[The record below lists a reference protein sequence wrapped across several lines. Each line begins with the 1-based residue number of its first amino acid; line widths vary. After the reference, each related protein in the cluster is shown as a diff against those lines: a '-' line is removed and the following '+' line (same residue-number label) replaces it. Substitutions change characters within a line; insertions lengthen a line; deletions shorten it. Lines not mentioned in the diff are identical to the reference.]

1 MLSFCFSFRRT
12 REDLMTGMYKILD
25 RVKAHKDAWPFLDP
39 VNEDYAPKYYSVIAK
54 PMDLQT
60 MEDKLD
66 NGEYG
71 SLQQFKA
78 DFQLIVD
85 NCRQYNG
92 SDNGMFIII
101 VITLKS
107 IKTAFWLRTYLTPLK
122 ITSFYPLSHPPLLS
136 LLFP

>member
-1 MLSFCFSFRRT
+1 
-12 REDLMTGMYKILD
+12 MTGMYKILD
-25 RVKAHKDAWPFLDP
+25 HIKAHDDAWPFLDP
-39 VNEDYAPKYYSVIAK
+39 VNEKYAPKYYSVIAK

-66 NGEYG
+66 NGEYA

-92 SDNGMFIII
+92 SDNGNSYNINNTYKMSLLIII
-101 VITLKS
+101 VYGE
-107 IKTAFWLRTYLTPLK
+107 YL
-122 ITSFYPLSHPPLLS
+122 
-136 LLFP
+136 

>member
-1 MLSFCFSFRRT
+1 
-12 REDLMTGMYKILD
+12 MTGMYKILD
-25 RVKAHKDAWPFLDP
+25 RVKAHDDAWPFLGP
-39 VNEDYAPKYYSVIAK
+39 VDEAYAPKYYAVIAK

-92 SDNGMFIII
+92 SGNGEHIQYARNLINKNLKYLILMMMIII
-101 VITLKS
+101 I
-107 IKTAFWLRTYLTPLK
+107 IKILIF
-122 ITSFYPLSHPPLLS
+122 
-136 LLFP
+136 

>member
-1 MLSFCFSFRRT
+1 MLRFRRT

-39 VNEDYAPKYYSVIAK
+39 VDEDYAPKYYSVIAK

-92 SDNGMFIII
+92 SDNG
-101 VITLKS
+101 
-107 IKTAFWLRTYLTPLK
+107 TYV
-122 ITSFYPLSHPPLLS
+122 
-136 LLFP
+136 